1 MWIAH
6 MIKHME
12 GTDRYDQVG
21 MVDLLVFFPATGFVK
36 MSITCFNMRIT
47 GLTSKGWM
55 IAHQTFLA
63 VLFSYNLAAVLT
75 IVFYCSPARATF
87 DLLAAGKLP
96 GPQKCGGF
104 NERNRLATAFNIFH
118 IGSDFCLLSV
128 PIIVLWKVQMHW
140 ATKMRLFFVFS
151 IGAVSSIAS
160 VMRQIADSKPRLD
173 ETCMSTIFSSP
184 PPRSDR
190 A

>member
-1 MWIAH
+1 
-6 MIKHME
+6 MIQQME
-12 GTDRYDQVG
+12 GTNRYHQVG
-21 MVDLLVFFPATGFVK
+21 MTDLLLFFPATGFVK

-75 IVFYCSPARATF
+75 IVFYCRPARATF

-96 GPQKCGGF
+96 VPQKCGDF
-104 NERNRLATAFNIFH
+104 AERNRLATAFNIFH

-160 VMRQIADSKPRLD
+160 VMRQISDSKSQLD
-173 ETCMSTIFSSP
+173 QTCMSTIFSSP
-184 PPRSDR
+184 PPLSDQ